1 MALVLDLLSML
12 KQIVE
17 FGLTVKAALEQAG
30 HNAEDCRWIG
40 ELLLRLRAI
49 AAHLQDGAPPE
60 AAEGGGSMVVM
71 RRDAAAG
78 LGDALRRASELIAR
92 CQRHNFV
99 IRAFEAGDVAEKLRR
114 VCLDVLLNLSA
125 AVLAD
130 GVHTAAMVAEI
141 KEAVG
146 QLRADVAYTNAMFA
160 RILQIVA
167 AHPDVHL
174 REEVAVLVKDYQN
187 STEYASSQ
195 NGNKRETKKTDVG
208 RPELKIQKNNGLGRS
223 KVAPHASLSGGLAES
238 ASVESVTRQHSSS
251 TIIDKASSSVSKLV
265 DEVPSVAVCAAPFQ
279 LQKIISVSEV
289 PGEAGS
295 YKIHSQSSNTSK
307 LLEVY
312 PLKLRVPFEPN
323 KETLQWPMTLTNKTD
338 HYVGVWVKP
347 THERFTRTPMIMES
361 NSSLVV
367 SVTMKMH
374 EQPPQDTVKF
384 EVVMIIVQSKDNLVK
399 LESSIGGKLNI
410 DSSFMERVQKQ
421 QAEVYRAMLTAITF
435 EPGSCQIISKS
446 IKNMTFVTS
455 IDAHPTKTWIVMGHE
470 GGNFSIWDYQ
480 TQEIVMELQV
490 NEIPGK
496 FARRIHGISQIFKET
511 AVPHSVCSVKF
522 IAQEKWLAVGDGEGY
537 IYVYAYTDTH
547 KLDKVT
553 RFRAYRQ
560 KSVDSLAVHPTE
572 PYLLSSSAF
581 DRKIKLWDWSKDW
594 EKIKEFDV
602 KPISTYEDGVRSV
615 KFNPRDTNTFACVLY
630 DKTVKV
636 GNINSSNLKT
646 TLKGASNADYFF
658 TSNHQNLM
666 VTLSFKSP
674 NSEIRDLDT
683 GKIVHTLGV
692 SGLKMSRVACQPK
705 LPILATT
712 LDDGTIC
719 LWDASTYKLEE
730 VVHITDE
737 KCRDLKFVTD
747 INGLTRLIVTF
758 ETTIA
763 IMEVNLPIANSSKQI
778 GSGNYG

>member
-1 MALVLDLLSML
+1 MALDLLSML
-12 KQIVE
+12 QQIVK

-40 ELLLRLRAI
+40 ELLRRLCAI
-49 AAHLQDGAPPE
+49 ATHLQDGAPPE

-78 LGDALRRASELIAR
+78 LGDALRRASKLVDR
-92 CQRHNFV
+92 CQRRNPV
-99 IRAFEAGDVAEKLRR
+99 IRAVEAGDVAEKLRR

-146 QLRADVAYTNAMFA
+146 QLRANVAYTNAMLA

-167 AHPDVHL
+167 DHPDVHL

-195 NGNKRETKKTDVG
+195 NGNKRETKKADVG
-208 RPELKIQKNNGLGRS
+208 RPERKIQKNKGLGRS
-223 KVAPHASLSGGLAES
+223 KVAPHASLSDGLAES
-238 ASVESVTRQHSSS
+238 ASVESVTGQHSSS
-251 TIIDKASSSVSKLV
+251 IIIDKASSSVSKLV

-295 YKIHSQSSNTSK
+295 YKIRSQSSNTSK

-323 KETLQWPMTLTNKTD
+323 KETIQWPMTLTNKTD
-338 HYVGVWVKP
+338 HYDVGVWVKP
-347 THERFTRTPMIMES
+347 THERFTRTAMIMKP

-367 SVTMKMH
+367 PVTMKMH

-421 QAEVYRAMLTAITF
+421 QAEVYRAMLTDITF

-480 TQEIVMELQV
+480 TQVSLLLHLQ
-490 NEIPGK
+490 
-496 FARRIHGISQIFKET
+496 
-511 AVPHSVCSVKF
+511 
-522 IAQEKWLAVGDGEGY
+522 
-537 IYVYAYTDTH
+537 
-547 KLDKVT
+547 
-553 RFRAYRQ
+553 
-560 KSVDSLAVHPTE
+560 
-572 PYLLSSSAF
+572 
-581 DRKIKLWDWSKDW
+581 
-594 EKIKEFDV
+594 
-602 KPISTYEDGVRSV
+602 
-615 KFNPRDTNTFACVLY
+615 
-630 DKTVKV
+630 
-636 GNINSSNLKT
+636 
-646 TLKGASNADYFF
+646 
-658 TSNHQNLM
+658 
-666 VTLSFKSP
+666 
-674 NSEIRDLDT
+674 
-683 GKIVHTLGV
+683 
-692 SGLKMSRVACQPK
+692 
-705 LPILATT
+705 
-712 LDDGTIC
+712 
-719 LWDASTYKLEE
+719 LEYN
-730 VVHITDE
+730 
-737 KCRDLKFVTD
+737 C
-747 INGLTRLIVTF
+747 
-758 ETTIA
+758 
-763 IMEVNLPIANSSKQI
+763 
-778 GSGNYG
+778 